1 MQLPPLLSKHK
12 PRKPAHRPRL
22 AAVVRILLL
31 VTCLLSG
38 CGRKNEAKHETGIP
52 EVTVIKPKVQEV
64 TEYLDL
70 TGSMQSVQSAELRAR
85 VSGYLKSIRFSDGDF
100 VTEGQLLFV
109 IEQEPYQ
116 ARLKLAQA
124 NVASAEAALVRS
136 TLEYQR
142 QVELLKKRATAEAQV
157 ESWRAERDA
166 AQANLDQARAN
177 TDLAAIDLSYTE
189 VTAPFDGR
197 VDRHLVDPGNLVG
210 SGQSTVLAVISRL
223 DPIYA
228 YFTVNEQEVLRVRA
242 ARRERGQTNYREQP
256 VPVYLAVA
264 GEQGYPHQGVVDYVA
279 TSLEPST
286 GTLQVRAVFRNPRV
300 TWPPILQPG
309 MYVRLRIPVTTDR
322 NALVVPEEAL
332 GVNQGQRF
340 ILVVN
345 DENVVEQRQVE
356 PGTREDGMRQ
366 IKKGLSAE
374 DSIVLSG
381 IQRARPGSKVTPKY
395 KEEKDEQAAPSQE
408 QTRP

>member
-22 AAVVRILLL
+22 AAVVCILLL
-31 VTCLLSG
+31 VPCLLSG
-38 CGRKNEAKHETGIP
+38 CGPKNDAKHETDIP

-64 TEYLDL
+64 IEYLDL

-85 VSGYLKSIRFSDGDF
+85 VSGYLKSIRFTDGDF

-177 TDLAAIDLSYTE
+177 ADLAAIDLSYTE
-189 VTAPFDGR
+189 VKAPFDGR

-242 ARRERGQTNYREQP
+242 ARREQGQTNYREQP

-300 TWPPILQPG
+300 PWPPILQPG
-309 MYVRLRIPVTTDR
+309 MYVRLRIPVTSDR

-340 ILVVN
+340 LLVVN
-345 DENVVEQRQVE
+345 EQNVVEQRQVE

-395 KEEKDEQAAPSQE
+395 KEEKDEQAAPPQE